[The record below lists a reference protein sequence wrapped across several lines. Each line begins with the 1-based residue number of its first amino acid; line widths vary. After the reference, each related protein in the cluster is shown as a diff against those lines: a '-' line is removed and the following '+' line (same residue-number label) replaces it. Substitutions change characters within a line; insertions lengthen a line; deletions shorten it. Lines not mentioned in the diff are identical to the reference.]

1 MVSALVPMPSMSAP
15 MATRNRARSCTWGS
29 DAALR
34 STVVPRAAVAAIRA
48 FSVPVTLGSSRKI
61 SAPLRCLAS
70 TLYSSPT
77 VTSAPSCSS
86 ARKCVSTR
94 RRPITSP
101 PGGGRVTLPKRA
113 SIGPASRIDAR
124 MRAESTGST
133 ARSSAD
139 AVSTATALGPV
150 HWASAPRW
158 RSRSSMVST
167 SRMRGTLSM
176 RQTPLV
182 SSVAAR
188 MGSAAF
194 LFPAGRIVP
203 FSGRPPVTQNI
214 AAIGGASYGA
224 ACFRVK
230 RSRTFALVQP
240 ALSFT
245 IVAAAAVAA
254 IAAGWAGATAG
265 ARGEWAAL
273 ARSPLGQLGVAVAR
287 WTAVAVVTTAIV
299 WLAVRRL
306 APLASLWVPLAA
318 AAGTLAAA
326 AAGDRRDGTSTA
338 ERGMAAGMTVVA
350 VALLA
355 VFFHPRQTVGGA
367 SVGWHYWLVMTPT
380 LGAVFGLA
388 AVGGAR
394 IADKLPLPRGL
405 ADLGLLVLA
414 AGVGAATTV
423 SPFVVCGLAAGAAMS
438 AAPDSPL
445 RATLATHAPVWRSI
459 LALCAGLW
467 LTVPSV
473 WLLAPAVAIA

>member
-176 RQTPLV
+176 RQTPPV

-240 ALSFT
+240 ALSFP
-245 IVAAAAVAA
+245 IVAAA
-254 IAAGWAGATAG
+254 GA
-265 ARGEWAAL
+265 
-273 ARSPLGQLGVAVAR
+273 
-287 WTAVAVVTTAIV
+287 
-299 WLAVRRL
+299 
-306 APLASLWVPLAA
+306 
-318 AAGTLAAA
+318 LAAA
-326 AAGDRRDGTSTA
+326 AAGDRRDGASTA

-445 RATLATHAPVWRSI
+445 RATLAAHAPVWRSI

-467 LTVPSV
+467 LTVPGV
-473 WLLAPAVAIA
+473 WLLEPAVAIA

>member
-1 MVSALVPMPSMSAP
+1 
-15 MATRNRARSCTWGS
+15 
-29 DAALR
+29 
-34 STVVPRAAVAAIRA
+34 
-48 FSVPVTLGSSRKI
+48 
-61 SAPLRCLAS
+61 
-70 TLYSSPT
+70 
-77 VTSAPSCSS
+77 
-86 ARKCVSTR
+86 
-94 RRPITSP
+94 
-101 PGGGRVTLPKRA
+101 
-113 SIGPASRIDAR
+113 
-124 MRAESTGST
+124 
-133 ARSSAD
+133 
-139 AVSTATALGPV
+139 
-150 HWASAPRW
+150 
-158 RSRSSMVST
+158 
-167 SRMRGTLSM
+167 
-176 RQTPLV
+176 
-182 SSVAAR
+182 
-188 MGSAAF
+188 
-194 LFPAGRIVP
+194 
-203 FSGRPPVTQNI
+203 VTQNI

-245 IVAAAAVAA
+245 IVAAAGVAA
-254 IAAGWAGATAG
+254 LAAPRWRPPARVFARLGEPGILIPLALGALLGPVLHVVDASVLHTLAPVAVIAAGWAGATAG

-473 WLLAPAVAIA
+473 WLLAPAAAIALLRLVVPVGAFDVVALGVGLNAALLGPGGTALLGTVALALPLTSLASRRAPVEVAA

>member
-1 MVSALVPMPSMSAP
+1 M
-15 MATRNRARSCTWGS
+15 
-29 DAALR
+29 
-34 STVVPRAAVAAIRA
+34 
-48 FSVPVTLGSSRKI
+48 
-61 SAPLRCLAS
+61 
-70 TLYSSPT
+70 
-77 VTSAPSCSS
+77 
-86 ARKCVSTR
+86 
-94 RRPITSP
+94 
-101 PGGGRVTLPKRA
+101 
-113 SIGPASRIDAR
+113 
-124 MRAESTGST
+124 
-133 ARSSAD
+133 
-139 AVSTATALGPV
+139 
-150 HWASAPRW
+150 
-158 RSRSSMVST
+158 
-167 SRMRGTLSM
+167 
-176 RQTPLV
+176 
-182 SSVAAR
+182 
-188 MGSAAF
+188 
-194 LFPAGRIVP
+194 
-203 FSGRPPVTQNI
+203 
-214 AAIGGASYGA
+214 
-224 ACFRVK
+224 
-230 RSRTFALVQP
+230 QP

-245 IVAAAAVAA
+245 IVAAAGVAA
-254 IAAGWAGATAG
+254 LAAPRWRPPARVFARLGEPGILIPLALGALLGPVLHVVDASVLHTLAPVAVIAAGWAGATAG

-306 APLASLWVPLAA
+306 APLAGLWVPLAA

-473 WLLAPAVAIA
+473 WLLAPAAAIALLRLVVPVGAFDVVALGVGLNAALLGPGGTALLGTVALALPLTSLASRRAPVEVGA